1 MSQYALL
8 QKNKNLTFKNKGDQ
22 NKLFQSG
29 KKKNNFNGAYVFKL
43 KFHIL
48 QMELL

>member
-29 KKKNNFNGAYVFKL
+29 KKKK
-43 KFHIL
+43 
-48 QMELL
+48 

>member
-29 KKKNNFNGAYVFKL
+29 KKKKTSMVPMFLN
-43 KFHIL
+43 
-48 QMELL
+48 